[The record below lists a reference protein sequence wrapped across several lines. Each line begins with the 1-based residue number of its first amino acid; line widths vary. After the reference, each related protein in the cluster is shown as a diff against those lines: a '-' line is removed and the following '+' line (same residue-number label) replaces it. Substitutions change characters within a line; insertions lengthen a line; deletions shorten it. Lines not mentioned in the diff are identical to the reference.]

1 MAEEPVPVF
10 TTVLDAHPVPG
21 IATREAARFDDL
33 VSEFARRFGHNP
45 TYIARAPGRVNLIGE
60 HIDYV
65 LFGVFPAAVEQD
77 VLIACGRRP
86 ANLPA
91 VSSVSPLSSFA
102 NGHVHAQNLNDKY
115 APQAFAPMLRESV
128 RKESLQS
135 EQEHVN
141 LKEWHIDIDPRELRW
156 ESYVKAG
163 YYGVLE
169 RFFADPSASGEP
181 ANTDILVT
189 GTVPAGSG
197 LSSSAAMVVAS
208 TLAFLAVNEK
218 LELPSRDGT
227 RRITKGELVE
237 MAVENEKR
245 VGVNSGGMDQAASV
259 TALPSSALYIHFFPI
274 FGAAP
279 VPLPIRRTKT
289 KAVWVIANSLVKSE
303 KVVGAKT
310 RYNLRV
316 VETLVAARVL
326 ARVLGLE
333 PLLAAEDGK
342 KKFTLREVLA
352 AYVGS
357 GEIRGRAAPSLNPE
371 EVKVALEK
379 ILGEVERLRP
389 ENLRRWEKGEAGV
402 VEEGQ
407 AESKQLGLTYDE
419 MVQFSGLEKDTF
431 WEVYLSWVEVEA
443 DHFQLY
449 KRTKHV
455 FSEALRVLQFRDVC
469 LAAASSSTNPQIH
482 SPTLNEPSPPDAT
495 AVGEELDDSVLQ
507 TLGQLMDASQ
517 QSCSALYECSCPEL
531 DQLTQICRDAGA
543 YGSRLTGAGW
553 GGCTVSLVA
562 ESAVSAFIDHVRRV
576 YPAYQ
581 QLGDEQLKDVVFA
594 TQPSNG
600 AFVFKVTE

>member
-21 IATREAARFDDL
+21 IAAREAARFDEL
-33 VSEFARRFGHNP
+33 AAEFTRRFGHAP

-60 HIDYV
+60 HIDYG

-86 ANLPA
+86 AADQPA
-91 VSSVSPLSSFA
+91 Q
-102 NGHVHAQNLNDKY
+102 GHVHAQNLSDKY
-115 APQAFAPMLRESV
+115 TPQEFAPMLRTAL
-128 RKESLQS
+128 RKEAVES
-135 EQEHVN
+135 EREHVHV
-141 LKEWHIDIDPRELRW
+141 KEWHLDIDPRELRW

-169 RFFADPSASGEP
+169 RFFASPSVSAEP
-181 ANTDILVT
+181 ANTDLLVT

-218 LELPSRDGT
+218 LDLPAENGT

-259 TALPSSALYIHFFPI
+259 TALPSSALYIHFFPT

-279 VPLPIRRTKT
+279 IPLPIRRTKT

-326 ARVLGLE
+326 ARVLGLQD
-333 PLLAAEDGK
+333 LLSAEGGK
-342 KKFTLREVLA
+342 KRFTLREVLA

-357 GEIRGRAAPSLNPE
+357 GEVRGKAEPSLSPE
-371 EVKVALEK
+371 AVKAGLEK

-389 ENLRRWEKGEAGV
+389 ANLRRWEQGEAGI

-407 AESKQLGLTYDE
+407 DEQQLGLTFDE
-419 MVQFSGLEKDTF
+419 MVRASGLEKDVF

-443 DHFQLY
+443 THFQLY

-455 FSEALRVLQFRDVC
+455 FSEALRVLQFRDTC
-469 LAAASSSTNPQIH
+469 LAAASASTNPRVH
-482 SPTLNEPSPPDAT
+482 EPTLNEPARPDASST
-495 AVGEELDDSVLQ
+495 TDELDDEILR
-507 TLGQLMDASQ
+507 TLGALMDASQ
-517 QSCSALYECSCPEL
+517 ASCSALYECSCPEL
-531 DQLTQICRDAGA
+531 DALTQLCRDAGA

-562 ESAVSAFIDHVRRV
+562 EAAVPAFIEHIRHE
-576 YPAYQ
+576 YPAYRE
-581 QLGDEQLKDVVFA
+581 LNNEQLKDVVFA

-600 AFVFKVTE
+600 AFVFKVTA